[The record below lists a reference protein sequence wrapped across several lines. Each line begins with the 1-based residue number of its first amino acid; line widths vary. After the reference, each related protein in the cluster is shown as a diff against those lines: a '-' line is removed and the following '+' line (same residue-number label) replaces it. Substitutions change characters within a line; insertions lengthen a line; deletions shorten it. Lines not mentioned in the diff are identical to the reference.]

1 MIEMRFHGRG
11 GQGAVTC
18 AELVAQAAIDMG
30 KYATAFPSFGPERRG
45 APVIAFARVDDKP
58 IKLRSKIY
66 NPDVVVVLDPS
77 LLEIASPTVGLREGG
92 MLIINTSHDEESIRK
107 QLGYN
112 GKLALVD
119 AGRIA
124 KEVLGLPITNT
135 TMVGALVKSTGLME
149 VEALKEPFKRRF
161 GKIAPRNILAMER
174 ALAKPWWYDAPT
186 FLHIR
191 EDTVTKPMDEIKWQ
205 EVEPGGVISNRAAL
219 PAIIQERG
227 VLKSLYIK
235 RKYA

>member
-18 AELVAQAAIDMG
+18 AELVAQAAIDTG

-45 APVIAFARVDDKP
+45 APVVAFARVDDKP

-92 MLIINTSHDEESIRK
+92 ILVINTSSDAESIRK
-107 QLGYN
+107 QLGYK
-112 GKLALVD
+112 GRLAVVD

-135 TMVGALVKSTGLME
+135 TMVGALVKSTGLLD
-149 VEALKEPFKRRF
+149 VASLKEPFNKRF
-161 GKIAPRNILAMER
+161 GKIASRNIQAMER
-174 ALAKPWWYDAPT
+174 AFSETLVMA
-186 FLHIR
+186 
-191 EDTVTKPMDEIKWQ
+191 
-205 EVEPGGVISNRAAL
+205 
-219 PAIIQERG
+219 
-227 VLKSLYIK
+227 
-235 RKYA
+235 